1 MSAKAYVM
9 FRHSAIALPEPEEDP
24 MGLFDRFKA
33 DQGQQMTPHLAFAT
47 SLIYCMGADGEMDNE
62 EVGHLLSVIGGA
74 TERGQIG
81 VGANNRALLDQAIRI
96 TRTKPVEQ
104 FLEEVAPVLTDAQR
118 MCILLN
124 LVDSAMSDGEAEGEE
139 QDLVAKFQ
147 RAFDIPDER
156 FVPFFEALHLKNDR
170 SVFLN
175 PQHPHN
181 REGYVI
187 EIKGLE
193 TRAS

>member
-1 MSAKAYVM
+1 
-9 FRHSAIALPEPEEDP
+9 
-24 MGLFDRFKA
+24 
-33 DQGQQMTPHLAFAT
+33 
-47 SLIYCMGADGEMDNE
+47 MDNE
-62 EVGHLLSVIGGA
+62 EIGHLLSVIGGA

-96 TRTKPVEQ
+96 ARTKPVDQ
-104 FLEEVAPVLTDAQR
+104 FLAEVTPMLTDAQR

-147 RAFDIPDER
+147 RAFGISDER
-156 FVPFFEALHLKNDR
+156 FVPFFEALHAKNDR

-175 PQHPHN
+175 PDHPHN
-181 REGYVI
+181 RDGYVV

-193 TRAS
+193 RTTS